1 MKKAIALFLVLIL
14 SAAALGCAAP
24 AEEPAAEATAAPAA
38 AEPTAEPTATPV
50 PTKLDLIKQSGK
62 LVVATS
68 PDYPPYEFIDLTKT
82 GQESYV
88 GSDIE
93 LAKYIAEQLGVE
105 LVIEAMDF
113 TAVQA
118 AVTQGKVDLG
128 ISGLAYLP
136 ERAESMELSDYYGQ
150 NDDGQLLIVLKGQE
164 ATYSSA
170 EAFTGKKVAAQN
182 ASLQF
187 NLVTEQL
194 PNAVLE
200 PISNL
205 NEAVMMVVTGKV
217 DALAASGDNALAFTK
232 NYDQIAI
239 AQFQFDYAE
248 ESMVVGAPKGEVDL
262 IAAINEIIK
271 KANAENLYQKW
282 MDEAAMLAES
292 LGVEY

>member
-1 MKKAIALFLVLIL
+1 MKKAIALFLVVIL
-14 SAAALGCAAP
+14 GAAALGCAAP
-24 AEEPAAEATAAPAA
+24 AAEPAAAATTAPT

-50 PTKLDLIKQSGK
+50 PTRLDLIKQAGK

-88 GSDIE
+88 GSDIA

-164 ATYSSA
+164 SVYNSA

-217 DALAASGDNALAFTK
+217 DALAASGDNALAFVK

-248 ESMVVGAPKGEVDL
+248 ESMVVGAQKGETDL
-262 IAAINEIIK
+262 IAAVNEIIQ
-271 KANAENLYQKW
+271 KANAEGLYQKW
-282 MDEAAMLAES
+282 MDEAALLAES

>member
-1 MKKAIALFLVLIL
+1 MKKAIALFLAVIL
-14 SAAALGCAAP
+14 SVAALGCAAP
-24 AEEPAAEATAAPAA
+24 AAEPAAAATSAPT

-50 PTKLDLIKQSGK
+50 PTRLDLIKAAGK

-118 AVTQGKVDLG
+118 AVTQGKADLG
-128 ISGLAYLP
+128 ISGLSYLP
-136 ERAESMELSDYYGQ
+136 ERAESMELSGFYGE
-150 NDDGQLLIVLKGQE
+150 NTDGQVLIVPKGQE
-164 ATYSSA
+164 SVYNSA
-170 EAFTGKKVAAQN
+170 EAFAGKKVAAQN

-194 PNAVLE
+194 PGAVIE

-217 DALAASGDNALAFTK
+217 DALAASGDNAQAFVK

-239 AQFQFDYAE
+239 AAFEFDY
-248 ESMVVGAPKGEVDL
+248 STDGMVVGAPKGETDL
-262 IAAINEIIK
+262 IAAVNEIIK
-271 KANAENLYQKW
+271 KANAEGLYEKW
-282 MDEAAMLAES
+282 LDEAALLAES